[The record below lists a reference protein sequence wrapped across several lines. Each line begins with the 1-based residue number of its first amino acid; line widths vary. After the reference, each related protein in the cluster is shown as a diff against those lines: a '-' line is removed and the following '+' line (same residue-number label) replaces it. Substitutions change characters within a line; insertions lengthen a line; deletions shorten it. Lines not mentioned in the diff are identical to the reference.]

1 MGDIAIR
8 AQNVSKRFSRHTEK
22 RNSLKER
29 AVRGKAPV
37 APEFW
42 ALRDASFEVERGTT
56 FGIIGHNGSGKSTA
70 LKVLTGVYR
79 PTSGLVEVHGRVSAL
94 LELGAGFH
102 PELTG
107 RENIRLN
114 GAILGLSRKRID
126 DAMEEIIDFSGIGEF
141 VESPVKVYSSGMF
154 LRLGFAIADK
164 MDPEILVVDE
174 IIAVGDEQFQR
185 KCTDYLYKLRQDG
198 CTIVVVSHAM
208 SQIEDMCDNAVWLSH
223 GQVQSLGPARETV
236 QKYLDSVNSEE
247 IANQVETANV
257 VTGDGRAT
265 GSGEIRLQQIEFVDA
280 DGAQEGVLLA
290 DRPATIRLHYRA
302 AVDLPRAV
310 FGFLFHT
317 EAGVNVAGRNSM
329 HELSAPIQRG
339 DGVVE
344 FQIPSMPLLNGTY
357 LVTTM
362 ISDRSHVFDYR
373 DKQARVTIRSTDQS
387 YAGTA
392 AIDGRWSITPG

>member
-154 LRLGFAIADK
+154 LRLGFAIAVK

-257 VTGDGRAT
+257 VTGDLLRVLRIPAGFRMYALLLSWASQGATAPCDWGYTPMDTNEGSLAAAPTAFTSALAMASANVATWLAGFNEIKFEQDAFLLGTFGTVVTGAAGVVRAT
-265 GSGEIRLQQIEFVDA
+265 CFGVS
-280 DGAQEGVLLA
+280 EGV
-290 DRPATIRLHYRA
+290 R
-302 AVDLPRAV
+302 
-310 FGFLFHT
+310 
-317 EAGVNVAGRNSM
+317 
-329 HELSAPIQRG
+329 
-339 DGVVE
+339 
-344 FQIPSMPLLNGTY
+344 
-357 LVTTM
+357 
-362 ISDRSHVFDYR
+362 
-373 DKQARVTIRSTDQS
+373 
-387 YAGTA
+387 
-392 AIDGRWSITPG
+392 

>member
-1 MGDIAIR
+1 
-8 AQNVSKRFSRHTEK
+8 
-22 RNSLKER
+22 
-29 AVRGKAPV
+29 
-37 APEFW
+37 
-42 ALRDASFEVERGTT
+42 
-56 FGIIGHNGSGKSTA
+56 
-70 LKVLTGVYR
+70 
-79 PTSGLVEVHGRVSAL
+79 
-94 LELGAGFH
+94 
-102 PELTG
+102 
-107 RENIRLN
+107 
-114 GAILGLSRKRID
+114 
-126 DAMEEIIDFSGIGEF
+126 MEEIIDFSGIGEF

-154 LRLGFAIADK
+154 LRLGFAIAVK

-280 DGAQEGVLLA
+280 DGAQEECCSPTARHHPAALPCRC
-290 DRPATIRLHYRA
+290 RPAAGGVRLPLPHRGRGERGRA
-302 AVDLPRAV
+302 QLHARTLRPHPARRRRGRVPDTLNAVAQRHLP
-310 FGFLFHT
+310 
-317 EAGVNVAGRNSM
+317 
-329 HELSAPIQRG
+329 
-339 DGVVE
+339 
-344 FQIPSMPLLNGTY
+344 
-357 LVTTM
+357 VTTM

>member
-1 MGDIAIR
+1 MGEIAIR
-8 AQNVSKRFSRHTEK
+8 AQNVSKKFSRHTEK

-29 AVRGKAPV
+29 AVRGKSPV

-154 LRLGFAIADK
+154 LRLGFAIAVK

-223 GQVQSLGPARETV
+223 GQVQALGPARDTV
-236 QKYLDSVNSEE
+236 QQYLDSVNSEE
-247 IANQVETANV
+247 IASRVDTTNV
-257 VTGDGRAT
+257 VPGDGRAT
-265 GSGEIRLQQIEFVDA
+265 GSGEIRVQRVEFVDTEGTA
-280 DGAQEGVLLA
+280 EGVLLA
-290 DRPATIRLHYRA
+290 GRPAKIRLHYRA

-310 FGFLFHT
+310 FGFLFYT
-317 EAGVNVAGRNSM
+317 EAGVQVAGRNSM
-329 HELSAPIQRG
+329 HELSQPLPRG
-339 DGVVE
+339 EGVVE
-344 FQIPSMPLLNGTY
+344 FDIPAVPLLNGNY

-362 ISDRSHVFDYR
+362 ISDRSHIFDQR
-373 DKQARVTIRSTDQS
+373 DKQVRVTVRSNDQS

-392 AIDGRWSITPG
+392 AIDGRWSIAPS